1 MKAMVNKYGSAC
13 SSPLQLSVQTDS
25 DQVTVAAL
33 PHWDSAPAAA
43 PTTQGHAEHAA
54 LSSLEG

>member
-1 MKAMVNKYGSAC
+1 MVNKNVSAC
-13 SSPLQLSVQTDS
+13 SPPLQLSVQTDS

-33 PHWDSAPAAA
+33 LHSDSMPATV

-54 LSSLEG
+54 LSYLEG